1 VAPGATAIYHSPDQ
15 VVRTVLG
22 KPAALL
28 LIILMAIGSIAMW
41 VAVPV
46 FWLWLGSKLSE
57 GSQPSLGP
65 YVLVLAGIPISMV
78 VIGKL
83 LSALNRAYA
92 VVTGRRSKVR
102 VTPPWRKSMRGE
114 RGSTREA
121 TVLDVVMVISVSLAL
136 AAFAVWFFAFAGSS
150 LPS

>member
-1 VAPGATAIYHSPDQ
+1 M
-15 VVRTVLG
+15 VRTVLG
-22 KPAALL
+22 KPAALV
-28 LIILMAIGSIAMW
+28 LILLMAIGSIAMW
-41 VAVPV
+41 LVVPV
-46 FWLWLGSKLSE
+46 FWLWVGSKLSE

-65 YVLVLAGIPISMV
+65 YVLVIAGIPITMV

-83 LSALNRAYA
+83 LASLNRAYSA
-92 VVTGRRSKVR
+92 VTGRSSKVR

-114 RGSTREA
+114 RGSARQA
-121 TVLDVVMVISVSLAL
+121 TVLDVVMVISVALAL